1 MWVMKILFEAL
12 FRLNKFMTIEALINH
27 AREAQTFSKSPY
39 SNYAVGAALLTNNGD
54 VIYGCNVESK
64 AYPTTL
70 CAERVAIFS
79 AIAQGH
85 DKFTELAIITR
96 DGAAPCGACRQIIAE
111 YCGNIP
117 VHFSNESGEF
127 QTMMIDDLLP
137 LAFRDEQ

>member
-1 MWVMKILFEAL
+1 
-12 FRLNKFMTIEALINH
+12 MTIEALINH

-79 AIAQGH
+79 AIAQGY

-96 DGAAPCGACRQIIAE
+96 DGAAPCGACRQIISE
-111 YCGNIP
+111 YCGNIS
-117 VHFSNESGEF
+117 VHFANKSGEF
-127 QTMMIDDLLP
+127 QTMMMDDLLP
-137 LAFRDEQ
+137 LAFRDEH

>member
-1 MWVMKILFEAL
+1 MWEMKILFEAL
-12 FRLNKFMTIEALINH
+12 FRLNKFMTIKALINH

-85 DKFTELAIITR
+85 DKFTEMAVITK
-96 DGAAPCGACRQIIAE
+96 DGAAPCGACRQIISE
-111 YCGNIP
+111 YCGNISI
-117 VHFSNESGEF
+117 HFASESGKF
-127 QTMMIDDLLP
+127 QTMMMDDLLP

>member
-1 MWVMKILFEAL
+1 
-12 FRLNKFMTIEALINH
+12 MTIEALINH

-39 SNYAVGAALLTNNGD
+39 SNYAVGAALLTSNGE

-79 AIAQGH
+79 AIAQGYSN
-85 DKFTELAIITR
+85 FTELAIITK
-96 DGAAPCGACRQIIAE
+96 DGAAPCGACRQIISE
-111 YCGNIP
+111 YCENIP
-117 VHFSNESGEF
+117 IHFANESGAF

-137 LAFRDEQ
+137 LAFRDTQLKKIY

>member
-1 MWVMKILFEAL
+1 MWEMKILFEAL

-96 DGAAPCGACRQIIAE
+96 DGAAPCGACRQIISE
-111 YCGNIP
+111 YCGNIS
-117 VHFSNESGEF
+117 VHFANESGEF
-127 QTMMIDDLLP
+127 QTMMMDDLLP

>member
-1 MWVMKILFEAL
+1 MWGMKILFEAL
-12 FRLNKFMTIEALINH
+12 FKLNKFMTIEALINH

-54 VIYGCNVESK
+54 VFYGCNVESK

-96 DGAAPCGACRQIIAE
+96 DGAAPCGACRQIISE
-111 YCGNIP
+111 YCGNIS
-117 VHFSNESGEF
+117 VHFANESGEF
-127 QTMMIDDLLP
+127 QTMMMDDLLP

>member
-1 MWVMKILFEAL
+1 MWGMKILFEAL

-85 DKFTELAIITR
+85 DKFTEIAIITK
-96 DGAAPCGACRQIIAE
+96 DGAAPCGACRQIISE
-111 YCGNIP
+111 YCGNIS
-117 VHFSNESGEF
+117 VHFANESGQF
-127 QTMMIDDLLP
+127 QTMMMDDLLP
-137 LAFRDEQ
+137 LAFRDEK

>member
-1 MWVMKILFEAL
+1 MWGMKILFEAL
-12 FRLNKFMTIEALINH
+12 FRLNKFMTIEALIKH
-27 AREAQTFSKSPY
+27 AHEAQTFSKSPY
-39 SNYAVGAALLTNNGD
+39 SKYAVGAALLTNNGD

-85 DKFTELAIITR
+85 DKFTEIAIITK
-96 DGAAPCGACRQIIAE
+96 DGAAPCGACRQIISE
-111 YCGNIP
+111 YCGNIS
-117 VHFSNESGEF
+117 VHFANESGEF
-127 QTMMIDDLLP
+127 QTMMMDDLLP

>member
-1 MWVMKILFEAL
+1 MWEMKILFEAL
-12 FRLNKFMTIEALINH
+12 FRLNKFMTIKALINH

-39 SNYAVGAALLTNNGD
+39 SNYAVGAALLTDNGD

-85 DKFTELAIITR
+85 DKFTELAIITQ
-96 DGAAPCGACRQIIAE
+96 DGAAPCGACRQIISE
-111 YCGNIP
+111 YCGNISI
-117 VHFSNESGEF
+117 HFANESGKF
-127 QTMMIDDLLP
+127 KTMMMDDLLP
-137 LAFRDEQ
+137 LAFRDSQ